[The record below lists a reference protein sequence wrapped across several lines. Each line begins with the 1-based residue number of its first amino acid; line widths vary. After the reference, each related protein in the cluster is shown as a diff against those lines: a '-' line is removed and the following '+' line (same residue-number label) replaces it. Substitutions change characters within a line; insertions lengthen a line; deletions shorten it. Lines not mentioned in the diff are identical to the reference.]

1 MNEVYE
7 VAQSF
12 NEYLLKLPK
21 GCHLIANML
30 RENNIELA
38 MQNIYNFSVGLSWL
52 EEAVVLLNNND
63 IDYKF
68 DFQNVVFFL
77 EKINEEIEQKNYLQ
91 VATIFEDIIS
101 KFFSNVELIKQIKH

>member
-21 GCHLIANML
+21 GCSLIANML

-68 DFQNVVFFL
+68 DFHNVVFFL